1 MEGEKK
7 VNLTSRRGLIE
18 HLTNTNK

>member
-1 MEGEKK
+1 MEEEKK